1 MNKTQQRNDAIV
13 RTIAARLKAIRNE
26 RGLTQ
31 FAVYEQTD
39 QNIGRIEAAQ
49 SNITISTLEKLCRFY
64 GVSLKEFFK
73 GI

>member
-26 RGLTQ
+26 RDLAQ